1 MGDLSRDSVVNV
13 IHNGIKR
20 DLRVALD
27 NNCLRAAVILTY
39 AGIDAMA
46 FIGLPAKQDDVTRRE
61 FVAWAE
67 RYVRFSGPE
76 QLSGLELY
84 GARCAML
91 HNYSLYSSL
100 TRSGKCRTL
109 GYMDR
114 AEPPLRSMP
123 EKHPHLVLV
132 SVPGLAEA
140 FLHGIDRFLVDVF
153 ANPESASVAETR
165 FKKLVHQIP
174 A

>member
-1 MGDLSRDSVVNV
+1 MADLTRDPVINV

-20 DLRVALD
+20 DIRIALEHG
-27 NNCLRAAVILTY
+27 CLRAAVILTY

-46 FIGLPAKQDDVTRRE
+46 FLGMPANQEDVTRQH
-61 FVAWAE
+61 FVDWAD
-67 RYVRFSGPE
+67 RYVRFPGPE

-91 HNYSLYSSL
+91 HSYSLHSAL
-100 TRSGKCRTL
+100 TRAGKCRTL

-114 AEPPLRSMP
+114 SEPPLRSMP

-132 SVPGLAEA
+132 SVPGLVEA
-140 FLHGIDRFLVDVF
+140 FFGGIDRFLIDLF
-153 ANPESASVAETR
+153 ADRESAAVAEAR
-165 FKKLVHQIP
+165 FQRIVHQLP
-174 A
+174 V